1 MVKSRPGGQ
10 RVAWLSATF
19 TGMKHL
25 LLNTF
30 LLAGLATQVLAQS
43 VTMRPAVAYGSGGS
57 GTSAVAVQDL
67 NGDGKLDIVLAN
79 TSSTVGVLLNAGTG
93 TFPATATTYA
103 SGATSGNA
111 SAVAVGDVN
120 ADGKADIVVLN
131 TNDSTVGLLLGS
143 GTGTFQAATT
153 YVVGSYAYPTGLA
166 LADVNN
172 DGRADVLVANNT
184 TSSVGVLL
192 SRSTGGLGTAT
203 QLSTGSRSPQSL
215 TAGDM
220 NGDGKPDIIFGS
232 SAGEV
237 VVLLNSGTGTFTATM
252 APAYPSGGSSVQ
264 RVRVGDVNAD
274 GKLDVVTANTFENSV
289 SVLLGT
295 GTGSLGTAASYS
307 AGSNSGLTSVA
318 LGDLNKDGR
327 LDLVSANYS
336 INSAGVLL
344 GQGAGAF
351 PATATLFSTG
361 NNSAPNDVVVADV
374 NNDTKP
380 DLVTANSTTAK
391 VAVLLN
397 STVLAAKSALTAA
410 SMVLSPNPTRDTALL
425 TVPATDQA
433 RPVQVFDAVGRE
445 VRRQVLP
452 AHTTAIAV
460 EVIGLPLGAYT
471 VRCGEAA
478 GRLIM
483 E

>member
-1 MVKSRPGGQ
+1 
-10 RVAWLSATF
+10 
-19 TGMKHL
+19 MKHPL
-25 LLNTF
+25 LTTF
-30 LLAGLATQVLAQS
+30 LLAGLATQALAQS
-43 VTMRPAVAYGSGGS
+43 VTLGPAVAYGSGGS

-67 NGDGKLDIVLAN
+67 NGDGKPDIVLAN

-131 TNDSTVGLLLGS
+131 TNDSTVGMLLGS

-153 YVVGSYAYPTGLA
+153 YAVGSYSYPTGLA
-166 LADVNN
+166 LADVNS
-172 DGRADVLVANNT
+172 DGRTDVLVANNT

-192 SRSTGGLGTAT
+192 SRSTGGLGPVA
-203 QLSTGSRSPQSL
+203 QLSTGSRNPQSL

-220 NGDGKPDIIFGS
+220 NGDGKPDILIGT

-237 VVLLNSGTGTFTATM
+237 VVLLNSGTGTFTGTA
-252 APAYPSGGSSVQ
+252 AYPSGGSSVQ
-264 RVRVGDVNAD
+264 RVQLGDVNKD
-274 GKLDVVTANTFENSV
+274 GQLDVVTANTFENSV

-307 AGSNSGLTSVA
+307 AGNNSGLTSVA
-318 LGDLNKDGR
+318 LGDLNKDGQ
-327 LDLVSANYS
+327 LDLVSANYG

-344 GQGAGAF
+344 GRSAGGF

-361 NNSAPNDVVVADV
+361 SNSAPTDVVVADV
-374 NNDTKP
+374 NNDTRP
-380 DLVTANSTTAK
+380 DVITANFTTAK

-397 STVLAAKSALTAA
+397 STVLATKSALPAA
-410 SMVLSPNPTRDTALL
+410 SVVLYPNPAKGTTRL
-425 TVPATDQA
+425 TIPAADQA
-433 RPVQVFDAVGRE
+433 RALQLFDAVGRE

-452 AHTTAIAV
+452 AHTTSLVV
-460 EVIGLPLGAYT
+460 EGAGLPVGAYT
-471 VRCGEAA
+471 VRCGAA
-478 GRLIM
+478 TGRLIM

>member
-1 MVKSRPGGQ
+1 
-10 RVAWLSATF
+10 
-19 TGMKHL
+19 MKHL
-25 LLNTF
+25 LLNSF
-30 LLAGLATQVLAQS
+30 LLAGLANQVLAQS
-43 VTMRPAVAYGSGGS
+43 ITLGPAVAYGSGGS

-111 SAVAVGDVN
+111 SAVALGDVN

-131 TNDSTVGLLLGS
+131 TNDSTVGVLLGS
-143 GTGTFQAATT
+143 GTGTFLAATT
-153 YVVGSYAYPTGLA
+153 YAVGSYSYPTGLA
-166 LADVNN
+166 LADVNS
-172 DGRADVLVANNT
+172 DGRVDVLVANNT

-192 SRSTGGLGTAT
+192 SRSTGGLGTVA
-203 QLSTGSRSPQSL
+203 QLSTGSRNPQSL

-237 VVLLNSGTGTFTATM
+237 VVLLNSGTGTFTTTA
-252 APAYPSGGSSVQ
+252 AAYPSGGSSVQ
-264 RVRVGDVNAD
+264 RVKVGDVNKD

-295 GTGSLGTAASYS
+295 GTGTLGTAASYS

-344 GQGAGAF
+344 GQSAGGF

-374 NNDTKP
+374 NNDTRP
-380 DLVTANSTTAK
+380 DLITANSTTAK

-410 SMVLSPNPTRDTALL
+410 SVVLSPNPTRDTALL
-425 TVPATDQA
+425 TIPAANQA
-433 RPVQVFDAVGRE
+433 RTVQVFDAVGRE

-452 AHTTAIAV
+452 AHTTAVAV
-460 EVIGLPLGAYT
+460 EVAGLPLGAYT
-471 VRCGEAA
+471 VRCEEAT
-478 GRLIM
+478 GRLIR